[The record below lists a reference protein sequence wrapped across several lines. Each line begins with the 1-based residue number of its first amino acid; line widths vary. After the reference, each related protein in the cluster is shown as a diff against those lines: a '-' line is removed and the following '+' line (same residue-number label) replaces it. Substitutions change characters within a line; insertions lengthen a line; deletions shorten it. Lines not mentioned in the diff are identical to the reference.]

1 MHEQSGRVRPSAVA
15 MTSPPKHAAVPQH
28 SATYDWGLATSM
40 AVSNQSRRSRLVDVL
55 LLVLSFALVVGGV
68 VYGVASL
75 RPSGSGNGGVQYVDM
90 AGNLVVPDDSQVEDP
105 SYVNSADP
113 QDSTGLRF
121 KIPSV
126 KLDVPLYAA
135 NVVDN
140 VINPPGFNSVYL
152 MRNLGVSLDAASTGP
167 VYVAAHS
174 LRAPGE
180 APGNFVI
187 DPAQGQVV
195 VPRGAEIDVGSLVYN
210 VVSSRIISKPDL
222 ATQSDLWAPTPGMLV
237 FITCLQSTSPSGY
250 QADGHAKDNA
260 IIIGQLATK

>member
-1 MHEQSGRVRPSAVA
+1 MHEQPGRVRAAAVA

-28 SATYDWGLATSM
+28 SATNDWGLTAS
-40 AVSNQSRRSRLVDVL
+40 ALAAPQSKRSRATDL
-55 LLVLSFALVVGGV
+55 LLLLLSLALVVGGV

-75 RPSGSGNGGVQYVDM
+75 RPASSGGDVQYVDM
-90 AGNLVVPDDSQVEDP
+90 AGNQVVPDDPQVQDP
-105 SYVNSADP
+105 SYVDSADP
-113 QDSTGLRF
+113 QDDTGLRF
-121 KIPSV
+121 KVPSV
-126 KLDVPLYAA
+126 KLDVPLREA

-152 MRNLGVSLDAASTGP
+152 MRNIGVSLDAASTGP

-187 DPAQGQVV
+187 DPAKGVIV
-195 VPRGAEIDVGSLVYN
+195 VPTGAEIDVGNLVYN
-210 VVSSRIISKPDL
+210 VVSSRVISKPDL

-260 IIIGQLATK
+260 IIIGKLASK